1 MYRFNEQYSSSCVTP
16 PGRYRIYNLQIFPML
31 NLIDELFLQLFGLCN
46 FVFRNSNVHFDH
58 FIHKACLAVFSGTCL
73 EEAAIFTVCFGKYK
87 V

>member
-1 MYRFNEQYSSSCVTP
+1 
-16 PGRYRIYNLQIFPML
+16 ML

-58 FIHKACLAVFSGTCL
+58 SIHKACLAVFWNMFG
-73 EEAAIFTVCFGKYK
+73 EAAIFTVCVWK